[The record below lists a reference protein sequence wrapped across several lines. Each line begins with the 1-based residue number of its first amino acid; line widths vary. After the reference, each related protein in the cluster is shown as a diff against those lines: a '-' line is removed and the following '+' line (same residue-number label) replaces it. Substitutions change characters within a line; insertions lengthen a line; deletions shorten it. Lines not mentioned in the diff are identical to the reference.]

1 MSHAT
6 RSGWLAN
13 RLANW
18 PLGACLASIAAMV
31 GVSSATAQDG
41 ETVYSCAAD
50 AAARE
55 LGSDVR
61 ETELARTEAPEAE
74 GQTSQ
79 RLFELS
85 ILAEA
90 AYTMYFA
97 DVEAD
102 DPLSAVD
109 LPGYEIV
116 DLIYGDPSRQ
126 SEPRRERGRQPLDSE
141 PTFYGFIALDEATQE
156 RFVTFRGTLE
166 PAEWARNVQLRQS
179 KFPQGGQVHT
189 GFYKIFQS
197 LRIGPEGSRG
207 ELIDHLASGAASAS
221 KTTFIGHSLGGAVAT
236 IAAIDASDEAWA
248 EGGQAVELATFASP
262 RPGDPAFATLADKI
276 PNKTRVCNLVDLVP
290 SVPFT
295 AARTVYTHVGD
306 LVALSSFDFE
316 EQLDN
321 ATESYG
327 EQIVCWHD
335 MAAYGFML
343 DPEHAV
349 RPENGCFVPVEED

>member
-1 MSHAT
+1 MSQVT
-6 RSGWLAN
+6 RSNWLA
-13 RLANW
+13 
-18 PLGACLASIAAMV
+18 GACLASIATMV
-31 GVSSATAQDG
+31 GASPAMAQDDQA
-41 ETVYSCAAD
+41 VYACAAD
-50 AAARE
+50 ATAQE
-55 LGSDVR
+55 IGSDVR
-61 ETELARTEAPEAE
+61 ETELARSEAPQAE

-79 RLFELS
+79 RLYELS
-85 ILAEA
+85 TLAEA
-90 AYTMYFA
+90 AYAMYFA
-97 DVEAD
+97 DLEGQ

-116 DLIYGDPSRQ
+116 DLIYGDPGRQ
-126 SEPRRERGRQPLDSE
+126 SEPRRDRGKQPLDSE
-141 PTFYGFIALDEATQE
+141 ATFYGFIALDETTQE
-156 RFVTFRGTLE
+156 RLVTFRGTLE
-166 PAEWARNVQLRQS
+166 PAEWARNVQLRQTR
-179 KFPQGGQVHT
+179 FPQGGKVHK

-207 ELIDHLASGAASAS
+207 ELIDHLASGAGSAS

-295 AARTVYTHVGD
+295 AARTTYTHVGD

-321 ATESYG
+321 TTESYG